1 MDLGG
6 EFCLVCGA
14 DPPLFSDRMCE
25 KCTRDRVTLVRVPKN
40 VPWTRCARCGII
52 DFQGKWSHVDEE
64 DLWHELVQRNVE
76 FHTEI
81 EDLELGLMAQE
92 VDGRHT
98 LIGSESCRLVALIGT
113 VEFLSRDSSAT
124 VVTFAGAGNVRRAPT
139 LWALLYHTVLRGS
152 CRCQNINGNLYSG

>member
-25 KCTRDRVTLVRVPKN
+25 KCTRDRVTWPSSKN

-64 DLWHELVQRNVE
+64 DLWHEL
-76 FHTEI
+76 
-81 EDLELGLMAQE
+81 
-92 VDGRHT
+92 
-98 LIGSESCRLVALIGT
+98 
-113 VEFLSRDSSAT
+113 SREMSNFTQKSKT
-124 VVTFAGAGNVRRAPT
+124 
-139 LWALLYHTVLRGS
+139 
-152 CRCQNINGNLYSG
+152 